1 MSSLEST
8 SPNAPPVVTTV
19 DAVREQIARAR
30 GEGTVIGLVPTMG
43 ALHAGH
49 VSLIELAKMRHAF
62 TVVSIFVNPT
72 QFGVGED
79 LGAYPRTLD
88 ADLAA
93 CHRVG
98 ADLVF
103 TPAVDAIYPPGDQT
117 RVHPGPLANT
127 LCGLSRPGH
136 FIGVCTVVAKL
147 FNIVQPDFAVF
158 GQKDAQQALIIHQ
171 MAADLFMPIEIVIAP
186 IVREADG
193 LAMSSRNA
201 YLSPAERARAAG
213 LYRALSA
220 GAALLE
226 RGIVEGGAIEQAMRA
241 ELEPVLSAA
250 DGQDRIEYLSA
261 VNGETLEPIDADA
274 KRVLL
279 AGAVR
284 FGKARLI
291 DNIIVDL
298 SGNQG

>member
-1 MSSLEST
+1 
-8 SPNAPPVVTTV
+8 
-19 DAVREQIARAR
+19 
-30 GEGTVIGLVPTMG
+30 
-43 ALHAGH
+43 
-49 VSLIELAKMRHAF
+49 
-62 TVVSIFVNPT
+62 
-72 QFGVGED
+72 
-79 LGAYPRTLD
+79 
-88 ADLAA
+88 
-93 CHRVG
+93 
-98 ADLVF
+98 
-103 TPAVDAIYPPGDQT
+103 
-117 RVHPGPLANT
+117 
-127 LCGLSRPGH
+127 H

-261 VNGETLEPIDADA
+261 VNGETL
-274 KRVLL
+274 
-279 AGAVR
+279 
-284 FGKARLI
+284 
-291 DNIIVDL
+291 
-298 SGNQG
+298 